1 MTELMVLLLTFLAGV
16 GLPLQAIINARLGGV
31 LGVPLG
37 ATLVNFGVGTLVI
50 AGVLLAMQA
59 RPSFSTAIQGPWW
72 LWVGGFFGVFVV
84 TMSLIAAPR
93 VGAATMVALLV
104 TGQLIGSLLLDHYG
118 VLGLPEQNIDWKR
131 VLGALMLLG
140 GMVLIRGWR

>member
-50 AGVLLAMQA
+50 AGVLLALPVA
-59 RPSFSTAIQGPWW
+59 A
-72 LWVGGFFGVFVV
+72 V
-84 TMSLIAAPR
+84 IA
-93 VGAATMVALLV
+93 VLLRHAHAFV
-104 TGQLIGSLLLDHYG
+104 TG
-118 VLGLPEQNIDWKR
+118 
-131 VLGALMLLG
+131 
-140 GMVLIRGWR
+140 